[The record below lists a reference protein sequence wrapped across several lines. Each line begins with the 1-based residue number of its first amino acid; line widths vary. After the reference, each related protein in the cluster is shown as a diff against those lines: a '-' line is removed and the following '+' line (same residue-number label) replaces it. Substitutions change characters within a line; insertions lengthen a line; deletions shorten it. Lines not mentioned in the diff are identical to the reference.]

1 MLNIFKN
8 KKKVLEL
15 EKDIEVLKAKKDII
29 DKLYIETRDRL
40 ERLEEENKLL
50 KEEVEERKAREIIYQ
65 KKLANKVKKEL
76 KESDKVRKWLYGYP
90 NEKFGG

>member
-1 MLNIFKN
+1 MNFNKLYENIFKAAS
-8 KKKVLEL
+8 
-15 EKDIEVLKAKKDII
+15 D
-29 DKLYIETRDRL
+29 
-40 ERLEEENKLL
+40 
-50 KEEVEERKAREIIYQ
+50 EEVEERKAREIIYQ